1 MYMTTL
7 HWESGTAYD
16 FFISLQV
23 LHQAAAFGLRP
34 SWAAGVRQ
42 RLSAVRREY
51 LEAVWT
57 FAVVPLDWIHALPEP
72 RESATALRAAAD
84 LEAAA
89 RFEALTLPAGASAEV
104 RAVLQAVAARGKW
117 SAEEKDFLQKNF
129 DRRGERLKPA
139 GLDNLLRAWCDPA
152 GAGERLLSSL
162 DEYARVFFAEEE
174 TRLRPALGRGLER
187 ARELAGRRSVARLVE
202 ELSRGV
208 QFEELS
214 SVDELILAPSYWST
228 PLVFRARPRPGQA
241 LIVFGARLEVESV
254 APGAETPDALVNAL
268 KSLADPTRLRILRY
282 LAGQPLSPTA
292 LALRLRLRP
301 PTVIHHLQSLRLAGL
316 VTVIVSEQ
324 GERRYAARLEALAG
338 ITSSLQDFLNQT
350 E

>member
-1 MYMTTL
+1 MTAL
-7 HWESGTAYD
+7 CWESGTAYD

-23 LHQAAAFGLRP
+23 LHQAADFGLRP

-42 RLSAVRREY
+42 RLSAGPREF
-51 LEAVWT
+51 LEKVWT
-57 FAVVPLDWIHALPEP
+57 YAVVPLEWIHALPEP
-72 RESATALRAAAD
+72 RESASALRAAAD

-104 RAVLQAVAARGKW
+104 RAALLAVAARGKW
-117 SAEEKDFLQKNF
+117 SADEKDFLLKNF
-129 DRRGERLKPA
+129 DRRGARLKPA
-139 GLDNLLRAWCDPA
+139 GLENLLRAWSDPA
-152 GAGERLLSSL
+152 GSGGQLLASL

-174 TRLRPALGRGLER
+174 DRLRPALARGLDR
-187 ARELAGRRSVARLVE
+187 ARDLAGRRSVAGLVE

-208 QFEELS
+208 QFEELG
-214 SVDELILAPSYWST
+214 SVKELVLAPSYWST

-241 LIVFGARLEVESV
+241 LIVFGARPQVESV

-301 PTVIHHLQSLRLAGL
+301 PTVIHHLQALRLAGL
-316 VTVIVSEQ
+316 VTVIVSEA
-324 GERRYAARLEALAG
+324 GERRYAARLEALTG
-338 ITSSLQDFLNQT
+338 ITSALQDFLKQT
-350 E
+350 G